1 MWNLEKKFF
10 FSLQKLFSFT
20 RKSNFRTL
28 NIDIS
33 WNAWNKKCILLS
45 NLWSKHSRL
54 MKFGQFMSYY
64 KRKKNYQKIL
74 QKLRHEN
81 ENEMKFLKQ
90 ATYIRYV
97 LAKLSK
103 YVQISTLTSSDSFLQ
118 RIHWKLKRTW
128 VHFSWNFFIK
138 RFL

>member
-1 MWNLEKKFF
+1 
-10 FSLQKLFSFT
+10 
-20 RKSNFRTL
+20 
-28 NIDIS
+28 
-33 WNAWNKKCILLS
+33 
-45 NLWSKHSRL
+45 
-54 MKFGQFMSYY
+54 MSYY

-74 QKLRHEN
+74 QKLRHENEN

-118 RIHWKLKRTW
+118 RIH
-128 VHFSWNFFIK
+128 
-138 RFL
+138 

>member
-1 MWNLEKKFF
+1 
-10 FSLQKLFSFT
+10 
-20 RKSNFRTL
+20 
-28 NIDIS
+28 
-33 WNAWNKKCILLS
+33 
-45 NLWSKHSRL
+45 

-118 RIHWKLKRTW
+118 RIH
-128 VHFSWNFFIK
+128 
-138 RFL
+138 